1 VNEVRHLTTTRTRC
15 RVRATVAGPH
25 AA

>member
-1 VNEVRHLTTTRTRC
+1 MEAIRLTTTQTLC